1 MFDSFLFCGRLL
13 VIPAQIAL
21 TTIAIFIAQVQPLL
35 ANTQA
40 EVSAIKGAV
49 ERDKQRRTQN
59 NTPLTL
65 PSQEVE
71 VKEVRFVGNTV
82 FTDPELRSLIDLSP
96 GETIFSSDL
105 IDLREKVTDYY
116 VEQGYV
122 STSAVVSSQRPGS
135 GIIEVQIL
143 EGTLKEIRIEGTNYI
158 NNGYLYSRLPKVG
171 QPLNQNE
178 LLDSLARLQDDPMI
192 EDVRA
197 TLTESDLAQNVVVL
211 TISEQK
217 RFRSSF
223 GVSNSFSRSVGTL
236 GGSADANYNLFG
248 IGDNLNVGYT
258 RTEGLERFDTGYSVV
273 LGKQNTQLTLAYAD
287 SDTEIIED
295 PISDLDIQGDYQ
307 TIRLGVRQPVRLS
320 DQSDLAFT
328 IEGEVIDSEAFIQTD
343 DSFSFVEGLPDGESD
358 ITALRLSQEYFT
370 NNDSRSV
377 GVRSQFNVGLP
388 IFDATETEVGIDGLF
403 WSWQGQGQYLQRLG
417 NSNLIL
423 ASRLNIQLTP
433 DRLLPL
439 EQLTLGGLRSVRG
452 YRQNLSIGDNGVIG
466 NVELQIPVL
475 GNPESHFVRVIP
487 FVAAGTLWNNGD
499 EEIPTETIASVGVGA
514 SYQLGETI
522 EAQVDLALPLVDANA
537 PPDFDTEQIF
547 TFQLFVR
554 P

>member
-1 MFDSFLFCGRLL
+1 MFDSLLFCGRLL

-21 TTIAIFIAQVQPLL
+21 TTIAIFVAQVQPML
-35 ANTQA
+35 ANTQDL
-40 EVSAIKGAV
+40 VTRV
-49 ERDKQRRTQN
+49 EN
-59 NTPLTL
+59 NTTPPTRQT
-65 PSQEVE
+65 QEVE
-71 VKEVRFVGNTV
+71 VKEVRFIGNTV
-82 FTDPELRSLIDLSP
+82 FTSEQLRSLIDLSP

-143 EGTLKEIRIEGTNYI
+143 EGTLKEILIKGTNYI
-158 NNGYLYSRLPKVG
+158 NDGYLYSRLPKVG

-192 EDVRA
+192 EEIQA
-197 TLTESDLAQNVVVL
+197 TLTESDLAENVVVL

-223 GVSNSFSRSVGTL
+223 GISNSFSRSVGTL

-320 DQSDLAFT
+320 EESDLAFT

-343 DSFSFVEGLPDGESD
+343 DSFSFVEGLSDGESD

-370 NNDSRSV
+370 SNDSRSF

-466 NVELQIPVL
+466 NVELQIPVF
-475 GNPESHFVRVIP
+475 GNPESHFVR
-487 FVAAGTLWNNGD
+487 G
-499 EEIPTETIASVGVGA
+499 
-514 SYQLGETI
+514 
-522 EAQVDLALPLVDANA
+522 
-537 PPDFDTEQIF
+537 
-547 TFQLFVR
+547 R
-554 P
+554 C